1 MSHLYDIAHARAGD
15 KGDTSI
21 IVVAPYDI
29 ADFDRVGDALAADA
43 VAAHLGVPVVNV
55 TVRPS
60 PTLGAF
66 TVVIRERLDGGV
78 TRSRSVDPHGKS
90 LSGHILEIPTQAP
103 RAES

>member
-21 IVVAPYDI
+21 IVVAPYEA
-29 ADFDRVGDALAADA
+29 ADFDRVGEALAAEI
-43 VAAHLGVPVVNV
+43 VAEHLGVPLGNV
-55 TVRPS
+55 TVRAS
-60 PTLGAF
+60 PALVAY

-90 LSGHILEIPTQAP
+90 LSGHILEIST
-103 RAES
+103 RGR